1 MIQSLQFRY
10 YYGEQSEQFHFYRI
24 PKVLFTDA
32 RFKNVSAEAKILYGL
47 MLDRMSLSRKNN
59 WVDKEN
65 RIYIYFTLEDALE
78 LLGCG
83 HGKAVK
89 LFSELDSVKGIGL
102 IERKKQGQGKPAKI
116 YVKNFVSPQEMQ
128 TSENRNSEKKTIIKT
143 SSNPNTVPKTAAQT
157 SENQNSEEKKADFQ
171 F

>member
-1 MIQSLQFRY
+1 MTQSLQFRY
-10 YYGEQSEQFHFYRI
+10 YYGEQAEQFHFYQI

-32 RFKNVSAEAKILYGL
+32 RFKNVFAEAKILYGL

-83 HGKAVK
+83 RRIQTLYLKQRRRLPK
-89 LFSELDSVKGIGL
+89 IRTLKKKEKSRLPILRSLQICKSEV
-102 IERKKQGQGKPAKI
+102 
-116 YVKNFVSPQEMQ
+116 
-128 TSENRNSEKKTIIKT
+128 KT
-143 SSNPNTVPKTAAQT
+143 SQKRTLIILISTRQSIAIQSYLIHQKMRWMRWSA
-157 SENQNSEEKKADFQ
+157 
-171 F
+171 